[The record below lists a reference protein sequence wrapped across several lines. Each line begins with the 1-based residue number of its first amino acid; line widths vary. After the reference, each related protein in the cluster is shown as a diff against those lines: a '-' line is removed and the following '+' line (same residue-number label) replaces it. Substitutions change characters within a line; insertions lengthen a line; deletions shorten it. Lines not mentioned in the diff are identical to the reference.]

1 MILKS
6 ARRTHGSSQ
15 RTAQGQRVSR
25 GRALQRQLSAAQA
38 QQGQQVH
45 GVVLRTGK
53 ALRSHSLL
61 HALTQRV
68 QICIAA
74 HLGGQAGLACLLN
87 IGNRLVAFSQQASA
101 FSIDFLQVGARIFG
115 FMARALQGLVF
126 LAASLLHRL
135 TAQGGEVLFRRVH
148 LHDQRQTL
156 GFQILNLAVHGGGNS
171 VRAAACQL
179 LIQDILHA
187 RQAQHM
193 RHSLT
198 LHLRQR
204 PQSAE

>member
-1 MILKS
+1 MPLIVEGRIPAKVISRYLHGLGQILCVHHEQ
-6 ARRTHGSSQ
+6 AAPCVRIVVPQTGS
-15 RTAQGQRVSR
+15 
-25 GRALQRQLSAAQA
+25 
-38 QQGQQVH
+38 
-45 GVVLRTGK
+45 
-53 ALRSHSLL
+53 
-61 HALTQRV
+61 
-68 QICIAA
+68 I
-74 HLGGQAGLACLLN
+74 
-87 IGNRLVAFSQQASA
+87 
-101 FSIDFLQVGARIFG
+101 
-115 FMARALQGLVF
+115 
-126 LAASLLHRL
+126 L